1 MAKKNKKDTV
11 DTTHGKIRFETI
23 GDEMANSIKNNKTVV
38 VEDKVEPKTITN
50 VYNPNFSSIDDTIE
64 EIKKESRKQGV
75 DHYSC
80 NNIYIILQDALK
92 KVKLA
97 GK

>member
-38 VEDKVEPKTITN
+38 VEDKV
-50 VYNPNFSSIDDTIE
+50 
-64 EIKKESRKQGV
+64 
-75 DHYSC
+75 
-80 NNIYIILQDALK
+80 
-92 KVKLA
+92 
-97 GK
+97 